1 MTTQESELQAA
12 KTRLDAN
19 LESLQKIQDDIKKL
33 QEDGQKLT
41 QPILEDQGIVR
52 VLEKIISEGKEK
64 TDQNK
69 SKKWL
74 TAKYPP

>member
-19 LESLQKIQDDIKKL
+19 LASLQKIQETIKKL

-52 VLEKIISEGKEK
+52 VLEKIKNDAE
-64 TDQNK
+64 TNVD
-69 SKKWL
+69 
-74 TAKYPP
+74 

>member
-19 LESLQKIQDDIKKL
+19 LASMQEIQKQIKKL

-41 QPILEDQGIVR
+41 QPLLEDQAIVR
-52 VLEKIISEGKEK
+52 TLEKIIAESEPK
-64 TDQNK
+64 TD
-69 SKKWL
+69 
-74 TAKYPP
+74 

>member
-19 LESLQKIQDDIKKL
+19 LASLQKIQDDIKKL

-41 QPILEDQGIVR
+41 QPILEDQGIDR
-52 VLEKIISEGKEK
+52 VIEKIIGEDKEK
-64 TDQNK
+64 TD
-69 SKKWL
+69 
-74 TAKYPP
+74 

>member
-41 QPILEDQGIVR
+41 QPILEDQGIIR
-52 VLEKIISEGKEK
+52 VLEKTKNDAK
-64 TDQNK
+64 TNVD
-69 SKKWL
+69 
-74 TAKYPP
+74 

>member
-19 LESLQKIQDDIKKL
+19 LASLQKIQEDIKKL

-64 TDQNK
+64 TD
-69 SKKWL
+69 
-74 TAKYPP
+74 

>member
-19 LESLQKIQDDIKKL
+19 VASLQKIQEDIKKL

-41 QPILEDQGIVR
+41 QPILEDQGIIR
-52 VLEKIISEGKEK
+52 VLEKIKNDAK
-64 TDQNK
+64 TNVD
-69 SKKWL
+69 
-74 TAKYPP
+74 

>member
-19 LESLQKIQDDIKKL
+19 LESLQKIQADIKKL

-52 VLEKIISEGKEK
+52 VLEKLIAESEPK
-64 TDQNK
+64 TD
-69 SKKWL
+69 
-74 TAKYPP
+74 

>member
-19 LESLQKIQDDIKKL
+19 LASLQKIQDDIKKL

-41 QPILEDQGIVR
+41 QPILEDQ
-52 VLEKIISEGKEK
+52 
-64 TDQNK
+64 
-69 SKKWL
+69 
-74 TAKYPP
+74 

>member
-19 LESLQKIQDDIKKL
+19 LASLQEIQKQIKKL

-41 QPILEDQGIVR
+41 QPLLEDQAIVR
-52 VLEKIISEGKEK
+52 TLEKIISEGKEK
-64 TDQNK
+64 TD
-69 SKKWL
+69 
-74 TAKYPP
+74 

>member
-19 LESLQKIQDDIKKL
+19 LASLQEIQKQIKKL

-41 QPILEDQGIVR
+41 QPLLEDQAIVR
-52 VLEKIISEGKEK
+52 TLEKIIAESEPK
-64 TDQNK
+64 TD
-69 SKKWL
+69 
-74 TAKYPP
+74 

>member
-19 LESLQKIQDDIKKL
+19 LASLQKIQDNIKKL

-64 TDQNK
+64 TD
-69 SKKWL
+69 
-74 TAKYPP
+74 